1 LKESLRFQIIVFSV
15 IRMVVNTAHRMVYPF
30 LPFFGR
36 GLGIDLATLSLAL
49 STRALV
55 GVFGP
60 FLASIA
66 DSRGRKA
73 GMLFGMILFTSGV
86 SLVVLH
92 PTFPTFFLALILT
105 SLSKYTFDPSMQAY
119 LGDRIAYRRR
129 GLALAVTELGWS
141 FSFILGVP
149 LVGFLIARAGW
160 MAPFPLLSLLGLA
173 SFIGLVWMLP
183 RDHAVDA
190 NRPSLWQNLSSVFT
204 SSPALAGLLV
214 GMFITSSNEV
224 INLVFG
230 VWMEDS
236 FGLRITALG
245 VASAVIGF
253 SELGGETLVGVLVD
267 RLGKLRS
274 VGIGLVLNCLA
285 ALALPTFGTSI
296 PGALVG
302 LFLFYLTFE
311 FTLVTTIP
319 MMTEVLPGSRATLM
333 AANVASHSF
342 GRAIGAFI
350 AVPIFGLGFYFS
362 ALAAIL
368 FNLLALVSLHRL
380 SRGFVEERHL

>member
-1 LKESLRFQIIVFSV
+1 LKESLRFQIIVFSA

-30 LPFFGR
+30 LPVFGR

-92 PTFPTFFLALILT
+92 PTFPTFVLALILT

-141 FSFILGVP
+141 FSFILGMP

-160 MAPFPLLSLLGLA
+160 MAPFPLLSLLGLT
-173 SFIGLVWMLP
+173 SLIGLFWMLP

-190 NRPSLWQNLSSVFT
+190 NRPGLWQNLSSVFT

-214 GMFITSSNEV
+214 GMFISSSNEV

-267 RLGKLRS
+267 RLGKVRS

-285 ALALPTFGTSI
+285 ALALPTFGTSL

-342 GRAIGAFI
+342 GRAIGAFL
-350 AVPIFGLGFYFS
+350 AAPIFGLGFYFS

-380 SRGFVEERHL
+380 SRSFVEEKHL